1 MAQST
6 TGFGFR
12 STMTVGN
19 TPATQGQSEYKIK
32 SGSAKGI
39 FKNDPISIEDSG
51 GNQGYI
57 QDAAFAAV
65 ADGGAGGQLF
75 DNTGGSDH
83 SPLIGVFNGAFFV
96 ATTTKKPTFANSFV
110 AATTFAV
117 DYNTG
122 SNDGLGFVIDN
133 PFQEYVIKADAAVT
147 QAMYGDAGYNCTNQ
161 AGDSTTV
168 TEGQSLVKLNIAGGA
183 ANTKMV
189 KLVRSANDP
198 EAKDHTVAGAN
209 QIVIIAG
216 KSNLYNGVL

>member
-1 MAQST
+1 MANAST
-6 TGFGFR
+6 VGFGFR

-32 SGSAKGI
+32 SGTAKGI
-39 FKNDPISIEDSG
+39 FKNDPVSIQDAG
-51 GNQGYI
+51 GDQGFI
-57 QDAAFAAV
+57 QDAAFATTS
-65 ADGGAGGQLF
+65 DTGSGGQSF
-75 DNTGGSDH
+75 DNSGH
-83 SPLIGVFNGAFFV
+83 APLIGVFNGAFYV

-110 AATTFAV
+110 GGTTFAV

-122 SNDGLGFVIDN
+122 SSDGLGFVIDN

-161 AGDSTTV
+161 AGNSTTV
-168 TEGQSLVKLNIAGGA
+168 TEGQSLVKLNISGNA

-198 EAKDHTVAGAN
+198 EAKDNTIPGAN

>member
-39 FKNDPISIEDSG
+39 FKNDPVSIEDSG

-75 DNTGGSDH
+75 DNSGGSDH

-147 QAMYGDAGYNCTNQ
+147 QAMYGDAGYNCTDQ

-198 EAKDHTVAGAN
+198 EAKDNTAAGAN
-209 QIVIIAG
+209 QIVVIAG

>member
-75 DNTGGSDH
+75 DNSGGSDH
-83 SPLIGVFNGAFFV
+83 SPLIGVFNGAFYV

>member
-39 FKNDPISIEDSG
+39 FKNDPVSIEDSG

-65 ADGGAGGQLF
+65 ADGGTGGQLF
-75 DNTGGSDH
+75 DNSGGSDH

-161 AGDSTTV
+161 AGNSTTV
-168 TEGQSLVKLNIAGGA
+168 QDGQSLVKLNISGNA

-198 EAKDHTVAGAN
+198 EAKDNTVAGAN
-209 QIVIIAG
+209 QIVVIAG

>member
-65 ADGGAGGQLF
+65 ADGGTGGQLF
-75 DNTGGSDH
+75 DNSGGSDH

-198 EAKDHTVAGAN
+198 EAKDNTAAGAN
-209 QIVIIAG
+209 QIVVIAG

>member
-75 DNTGGSDH
+75 DNSGGSDH
-83 SPLIGVFNGAFFV
+83 SPLIGVFNGAFYV

-147 QAMYGDAGYNCTNQ
+147 QAMYGDAGYNCTDQ

>member
-39 FKNDPISIEDSG
+39 FKNDPVSIEDGSG
-51 GNQGYI
+51 DQGYL
-57 QDAAFAAV
+57 QDAAFQTTS
-65 ADGGAGGQLF
+65 DTGAGGTTY
-75 DNTGGSDH
+75 DNSGH
-83 SPLIGVFNGAFFV
+83 APLIGVFNGAFYV

-110 AATTFAV
+110 AGTTFAV

-183 ANTKMV
+183 ASTKMV
-189 KLVRSANDP
+189 KLVRSANAP
-198 EAKDHTVAGAN
+198 ENKDNTAAGSN
-209 QIVIIAG
+209 QIVIISGA
-216 KSNLYNGVL
+216 SNLYNGDN

>member
-39 FKNDPISIEDSG
+39 FKNDPVSIEDSG

-83 SPLIGVFNGAFFV
+83 SPLIGVFNGAFYV

-198 EAKDHTVAGAN
+198 EAKDNTAAGAN
-209 QIVIIAG
+209 QIVVIAG

>member
-75 DNTGGSDH
+75 DNSGGSDH
-83 SPLIGVFNGAFFV
+83 SPLIGVFNGAFYV

-209 QIVIIAG
+209 QIVVIAG

>member
-1 MAQST
+1 MANAST
-6 TGFGFR
+6 VGFGFR

-32 SGSAKGI
+32 SGTAKGI
-39 FKNDPISIEDSG
+39 FKNDPVSIQDASG
-51 GNQGYI
+51 DQGFI
-57 QDAAFAAV
+57 QDAAFATTS
-65 ADGGAGGQLF
+65 DTGSGGQSY
-75 DNTGGSDH
+75 DNSGH
-83 SPLIGVFNGAFFV
+83 APLIGVFNGAFYV

-110 AATTFAV
+110 GGTTFAV

-122 SNDGLGFVIDN
+122 SSDGLGFVIDN

-198 EAKDHTVAGAN
+198 EAKDNTAAGAN
-209 QIVIIAG
+209 QIVVIAG